1 MRIAKRMAPR
11 QTQRKPDARRER
23 RKRHVAQ
30 TAIAAVLRALS
41 VLFAVLRAVLRAVFV
56 PHDSHVPPQRDSARG
71 SPARTR
77 APRRTRNPA
86 PGLTMQKPPTQR
98 PSAALDNRQ
107 LDLPL
112 FAEPAPAA
120 TPTADSPS
128 PSAQFAPPTSSAPPK
143 APLAPDGTKLRTLVL
158 GSRTLYYRLK
168 RSSRKSIGFAID
180 GSGLTITAPRWVTI
194 ADIETAIAE
203 KQRWIFAKLTEWQTR
218 VEQRALPRVEWRD
231 GAELPYLGKPM
242 RVALGA
248 SMLAFDEETRV
259 LALPLPMNADAQQIK
274 DRVTGWLQSEATRI
288 FGERLAVYAEKLGVG
303 FRSYAL
309 SSAMTR
315 WGSCSSEG
323 RIRLNWRLI
332 HFPLSIVDYVV
343 AHELAHLRE
352 MNHSPRFWQTVESIF
367 PEFREARKQL
377 KQHPPEMVPGI

>member
-1 MRIAKRMAPR
+1 
-11 QTQRKPDARRER
+11 
-23 RKRHVAQ
+23 
-30 TAIAAVLRALS
+30 
-41 VLFAVLRAVLRAVFV
+41 
-56 PHDSHVPPQRDSARG
+56 
-71 SPARTR
+71 
-77 APRRTRNPA
+77 
-86 PGLTMQKPPTQR
+86 MQKSPTPR
-98 PSAALDNRQ
+98 SAAALDHQQ

-112 FAEPAPAA
+112 FSEPAVHAPTPLSVSPGSAPVASPASAAPAA
-120 TPTADSPS
+120 PASPL
-128 PSAQFAPPTSSAPPK
+128 APGKTGRS
-143 APLAPDGTKLRTLVL
+143 PLAPDGSRLRTLEL
-158 GSRTLYYRLK
+158 GARTLQYRLK

-180 GSGLTITAPRWVTI
+180 STGLTITAPRWVTI
-194 ADIETAIAE
+194 ADIENAIAE
-203 KQRWIFAKLTEWQTR
+203 KQRWIFSKLIEWQTR
-218 VEQRALPRVEWRD
+218 VEQRALPKVDWRD

-242 RVALGA
+242 RVKLGA
-248 SMLAFDEETRV
+248 ASLFFDEATRV
-259 LALPLPMNADAQQIK
+259 LSLPLPPHADAQQIK
-274 DRVTGWLQSEATRI
+274 DRVTGWLQGEATRI
-288 FGERLAVYAEKLGVG
+288 FGERLAVYAARLGVT